1 MLANRIFGGGFRRN
15 TRQNIAVSF
24 QVVNRVQQLL
34 LSTFQIRE
42 YLGALIE
49 KIVQQFGGHDRIV
62 GCMVA
67 PIGDHNIRQHQMCI
81 RDSSGGPLF
90 DPDSGEVLGVVNMVF
105 IKGTRES
112 ALSNPSGISYAIPA
126 KFVLQLLQRQV
137 TN

>member
-1 MLANRIFGGGFRRN
+1 MLANRILGGGFRRN
-15 TRQNIAVSF
+15 TRQNIAVRF

-67 PIGDHNIRQHQMCI
+67 PIGDHNIRKHHFEEVVVQI
-81 RDSSGGPLF
+81 SSQFLPRVDFFENSGCPVQIQRCTYRRCTV
-90 DPDSGEVLGVVNMVF
+90 GEVVAVDSFLGQSLE
-105 IKGTRES
+105 KQ
-112 ALSNPSGISYAIPA
+112 
-126 KFVLQLLQRQV
+126 K
-137 TN
+137 